1 VRPFDSPPWGA
12 VGRSVLPHFFVYATA
27 APLAARVSSE
37 VPKASAARM
46 NDENRLSSPF
56 RAAEPDTR
64 PAWRRF
70 VSSHRRPLVVAAIL
84 LAFVLLAWL
93 LTPHGTQSAPGGR
106 FAGGGP
112 MPVVTA
118 SARTGDMPITLMGL
132 GTVTPLA
139 TVTVQSQI
147 SGQIV
152 HIGFKEGQTVKA
164 GDPLI
169 QIDPRPYQVALE
181 QAQGALARD
190 KALLANARVDL
201 ERYQTLFAQ
210 DSIAEQQLATQ
221 KSLVAQY
228 AGAVT
233 TDQGQ
238 IDAAKLNLTYC
249 HIVSP
254 IAGRVGLQQINV
266 GNYVTPAE
274 PNGLVVV
281 TQLKPITV
289 VFTLPEDDIPP
300 LLQRLHAGASLPVTA
315 WDRSNTHQIASGT
328 LQSIDSQ
335 IDTSTGTIRLKAV
348 FTNEDESLFPQQFVN
363 VVLLLDTLHGTTLVP
378 QAAVQRGAP
387 GTYVYLVNSDE
398 TVSVRQVTVGPGDAT
413 NVAITAGLKPG
424 ESVVVDGADR
434 LKDGA
439 KVLLHQG
446 SGSRPGAA
454 APRGDAHQPGEGQ
467 GGRRRSPGNTGGS

>member
-1 VRPFDSPPWGA
+1 
-12 VGRSVLPHFFVYATA
+12 
-27 APLAARVSSE
+27 
-37 VPKASAARM
+37 M
-46 NDENRLSSPF
+46 NDINRDPSSPVF
-56 RAAEPDTR
+56 RPGSR
-64 PAWRRF
+64 PALLWEKAWTAPRWALILG
-70 VSSHRRPLVVAAIL
+70 VLVLFALVG
-84 LAFVLLAWL
+84 WL
-93 LTPHGTQSAPGGR
+93 LTPSKAARTPPPGR

-112 MPVVTA
+112 MPVVVA
-118 SARTGDMPITLMGL
+118 SARTGDMPITLIGL

-147 SGQIV
+147 SGQIMK
-152 HIGFKEGQTVKA
+152 IAFKEGQSVKA

-181 QAQGALARD
+181 QAEGALARD

-201 ERYQTLFAQ
+201 DRYQTLFAQ

-221 KSLVAQY
+221 KSLVAQDE
-228 AGAVT
+228 GNVR

-254 IAGRVGLQQINV
+254 ITGRVGLQQVNV

-281 TQLKPITV
+281 TQLQPIAV

-300 LLQRLHAGASLPVTA
+300 ILKQMRAGATLPVTA
-315 WDRSNTHQIASGT
+315 WDKTNTQQLATGT

-335 IDTSTGTIRLKAV
+335 IDTTTGTIRLKAI
-348 FTNEDESLFPQQFVN
+348 FPNADQGLFPQQFVN
-363 VVLLLDTLHGTTLVP
+363 IVLLLDTLHNATLIP
-378 QAAVQRGAP
+378 QAGVQRGAP
-387 GTYVYLVNSDE
+387 GTYVYVVNADQ
-398 TVSVRQVTVGPGDAT
+398 TVNVRKVTLGPGDAT
-413 NVAITAGLKPG
+413 NISITQGLAPG
-424 ESVVVDGADR
+424 DTVVVDGADK

-439 KVLLHQG
+439 RVLLRQG
-446 SGSRPGAA
+446 AGGSSGAA
-454 APRGDAHQPGEGQ
+454 GQAPGTGQRKYSGQGQPGQGPPGQGQ
-467 GGRRRSPGNTGGS
+467 GGG

>member
-1 VRPFDSPPWGA
+1 
-12 VGRSVLPHFFVYATA
+12 
-27 APLAARVSSE
+27 
-37 VPKASAARM
+37 M
-46 NDENRLSSPF
+46 NDENRLLPPPVTVSH
-56 RAAEPDTR
+56 PDTR
-64 PAWRRF
+64 PAWRTQ
-70 VSSHRRPLVVAAIL
+70 VSAHRRMLTVVAIVVG
-84 LAFVLLAWL
+84 FVLLAWV
-93 LTPHGTQSAPGGR
+93 LTPRGTRSPPGGR

-112 MPVVTA
+112 MPVVAARA
-118 SARTGDMPITLMGL
+118 SSGDMPITLIGL

-147 SGQIV
+147 SGQIKS
-152 HIGFKEGQTVKA
+152 IFFKEGQKVQA

-228 AGAVT
+228 QGAVLI
-233 TDQGQ
+233 DQGQ

-249 HIVSP
+249 RIVSP
-254 IAGRVGLQQINV
+254 ITGRIGLQQVNV

-281 TQLKPITV
+281 TELEPITV
-289 VFTLPEDDIPP
+289 VFTLPEDNIPA
-300 LLQRLHAGASLPVTA
+300 LLARMQSGAKLPVTA
-315 WDRSNTHQIASGT
+315 WDRTSTRQLATGT

-335 IDTSTGTIRLKAV
+335 IDTTTGTIRLKAV
-348 FTNEDESLFPQQFVN
+348 FANEEGSLFPQQFVN
-363 VVLLLDTLHGTTLVP
+363 AVLLLDTLHGATLIP
-378 QAAVQRGAP
+378 QAGVQRGAP
-387 GTYVYLVNSDE
+387 GTFVYIVNADQ
-398 TVSVRQVTVGPGDAT
+398 TVSVRKVTLGPGDAT
-413 NVAITAGLKPG
+413 NTAITSGLRPG
-424 ESVVVDGADR
+424 DTVVVDGADK

-439 KVLLHQG
+439 RVLLSQRDAKPGPPGQG
-446 SGSRPGAA
+446 AGQPGQSGRLRPHSRPGSTS
-454 APRGDAHQPGEGQ
+454 
-467 GGRRRSPGNTGGS
+467 GR

>member
-1 VRPFDSPPWGA
+1 MNDTNRDSPGVIRPGSMPALLWGKIRSAPRWA
-12 VGRSVLPHFFVYATA
+12 VI
-27 APLAARVSSE
+27 
-37 VPKASAARM
+37 
-46 NDENRLSSPF
+46 
-56 RAAEPDTR
+56 
-64 PAWRRF
+64 
-70 VSSHRRPLVVAAIL
+70 VAALVL
-84 LAFVLLAWL
+84 LALLAWL
-93 LTPHGTQSAPGGR
+93 LTPSKAARAPPGGR
-106 FAGGGP
+106 FAMGGP
-112 MPVVTA
+112 MPVVVA
-118 SARTGDMPITLMGL
+118 SAHTGDMPITLIGL

-147 SGQIV
+147 SGQIMR
-152 HIGFKEGQTVKA
+152 IAFKEGQAVKA

-169 QIDPRPYQVALE
+169 QIDPRPYQVTLE
-181 QAQGALARD
+181 QAEGALSRD
-190 KALLANARVDL
+190 QALLANARVDL
-201 ERYQTLFAQ
+201 DRYQTLFSQ

-289 VFTLPEDDIPP
+289 VFTLAEDEIPP
-300 LLQRLHAGASLPVTA
+300 LLKRLHAGATLPVSA
-315 WDRSNTHQIASGT
+315 WDRSNTHQLAIGT

-348 FTNEDESLFPQQFVN
+348 FANDDESLFPQQFVN
-363 VVLLLDTLHGTTLVP
+363 VILLLDTLHGATLIP
-378 QAAVQRGAP
+378 QAGVQRGAP
-387 GTYVYLVNSDE
+387 GTFVYLVNADQ
-398 TVSVRQVTVGPGDAT
+398 TVSVRNVTLGPGDAT
-413 NVAITAGLKPG
+413 NIAITAGLKPG
-424 ESVVVDGADR
+424 DMVVVDGADK

-439 KVLLHQG
+439 KVLLRQRGAG
-446 SGSRPGAA
+446 SAVPAQAGA
-454 APRGDAHQPGEGQ
+454 PPGQ
-467 GGRRRSPGNTGGS
+467 GGRRHSKPGGSGGG

>member
-1 VRPFDSPPWGA
+1 
-12 VGRSVLPHFFVYATA
+12 
-27 APLAARVSSE
+27 
-37 VPKASAARM
+37 M
-46 NDENRLSSPF
+46 NDIDRDPSPVVT
-56 RAAEPDTR
+56 PGSR
-64 PAWRRF
+64 PALLWEAVRTAPRWA
-70 VSSHRRPLVVAAIL
+70 LIL
-84 LAFVLLAWL
+84 GVLALFALLAWL
-93 LTPHGTQSAPGGR
+93 LTPSKAARMPPAGR

-112 MPVVTA
+112 MPVVVA
-118 SARTGDMPITLMGL
+118 NARTGDMPITLIGL

-147 SGQIV
+147 SGQIMK
-152 HIGFKEGQTVKA
+152 IAFKEGQTVKE

-169 QIDPRPYQVALE
+169 LIDARPYQVALE
-181 QAQGALARD
+181 QAEGALARD

-201 ERYQTLFAQ
+201 DRYQTLFSQ

-221 KSLVAQY
+221 KSLVAQDE
-228 AGAVT
+228 GNVR

-254 IAGRVGLQQINV
+254 INGRVGLQQVNV

-281 TQLKPITV
+281 TQLQPITV

-300 LLQRLHAGASLPVTA
+300 ILKQMRAGATLPVTA
-315 WDRSNTHQIASGT
+315 WDKTNTQQLATGT

-335 IDTSTGTIRLKAV
+335 IDTTTGTIRLKAI
-348 FTNEDESLFPQQFVN
+348 FANADQALFPQQFVN
-363 VVLLLDTLHGTTLVP
+363 VVLLLDTLHGATLIP
-378 QAAVQRGAP
+378 QAGVQRGAP
-387 GTYVYLVNSDE
+387 GTYVYVVDKAAQ
-398 TVSVRQVTVGPGDAT
+398 TVSVRKVTLGPGDAM
-413 NVAITAGLKPG
+413 NISIAQGLAPG
-424 ESVVVDGADR
+424 ETVVVDGADK

-446 SGSRPGAA
+446 TGGGATASGQAPGAGQH
-454 APRGDAHQPGEGQ
+454 PRSGQGQSGQGPSGRGQGTHHPQQQNNQSGQ
-467 GGRRRSPGNTGGS
+467 GGG

>member
-1 VRPFDSPPWGA
+1 
-12 VGRSVLPHFFVYATA
+12 
-27 APLAARVSSE
+27 
-37 VPKASAARM
+37 M
-46 NDENRLSSPF
+46 NDENRPYSPGIG
-56 RAAEPDTR
+56 APESDSR
-64 PAWRRF
+64 PAWRKS
-70 VSSHRRPLVVAAIL
+70 VTTRRRLLVVAGIL
-84 LAFVLLAWL
+84 LAFIVLAWL
-93 LTPHGTQSAPGGR
+93 LKPHGTQPASGGR
-106 FAGGGP
+106 FALGGP
-112 MPVVTA
+112 MPVVA
-118 SARTGDMPITLMGL
+118 AGAHTGDMPITLIGL

-147 SGQIV
+147 SGQIM
-152 HIGFKEGQTVKA
+152 HIAFKEGQTVKA

-201 ERYQTLFAQ
+201 DRYQTLFAQ

-228 AGAVT
+228 AGAVL

-254 IAGRVGLQQINV
+254 INGRVGLQQVNV
-266 GNYVTPAE
+266 GNYVTPSE

-289 VFTLPEDDIPP
+289 VFTLPEDEIPP
-300 LLQRLHAGASLPVTA
+300 LLQRIHAGAALPVTA
-315 WDRSNTHQIASGT
+315 WDRSNTHQLTSGS

-335 IDTSTGTIRLKAV
+335 IDTTTGTIRLKAL
-348 FTNEDESLFPQQFVN
+348 FANDDESLFPQQFVN
-363 VVLLLDTLHGTTLVP
+363 VVLLLDTLHGATLIP
-378 QAAVQRGAP
+378 QAGVQRGAP
-387 GTYVYLVNSDE
+387 GTYVYLINPDQ
-398 TVSVRQVTVGPGDAT
+398 TVSVRKVSLGPGDAN
-413 NVAITAGLKPG
+413 NVSITAGLKPG
-424 ESVVVDGADR
+424 DAVVIDGADK

-439 KVLLHQG
+439 KVVVRQG
-446 SGSRPGAA
+446 GAA
-454 APRGDAHQPGEGQ
+454 RPAAGAAGSSASGGPTPAAGQRGQ
-467 GGRRRSPGNTGGS
+467 GGRRHSQPASTGGS

>member
-1 VRPFDSPPWGA
+1 
-12 VGRSVLPHFFVYATA
+12 
-27 APLAARVSSE
+27 
-37 VPKASAARM
+37 M
-46 NDENRLSSPF
+46 NDENRLLPPPVTM
-56 RAAEPDTR
+56 AQPDTR
-64 PAWRRF
+64 PAWRRLA
-70 VSSHRRPLVVAAIL
+70 SAQRRTLIVATIL
-84 LAFVLLAWL
+84 IAFSLLAWL
-93 LTPHGTQSAPGGR
+93 LTPRGAPSPAGGR

-112 MPVVTA
+112 MPVVV
-118 SARTGDMPITLMGL
+118 ARVGTGEMPITLIGL

-147 SGQIV
+147 SGQIMR
-152 HIGFKEGQTVKA
+152 IFFKEGQTLKA

-228 AGAVT
+228 GGAVL

-254 IAGRVGLQQINV
+254 IAGRVGLQQVNV

-281 TQLKPITV
+281 TELEPITV
-289 VFTLPEDDIPP
+289 VFTLPEDNIPP
-300 LLQRLHAGASLPVTA
+300 LLKRIQAGATLPVTA
-315 WDRSNTHQIASGT
+315 WDRTNTRQLATGT

-335 IDTSTGTIRLKAV
+335 IDTTTGTIRLKAV
-348 FTNEDESLFPQQFVN
+348 FANADGSLFPQQFVN
-363 VVLLLDTLHGTTLVP
+363 AVLLLDTLHGATLIP

-387 GTYVYLVNSDE
+387 GTFVYVVDTTAQ
-398 TVSVRQVTVGPGDAT
+398 TVSVRKVTLGPGDAT
-413 NVAITAGLKPG
+413 DIAVTAGLEPG
-424 ESVVVDGADR
+424 DSVVVDGADK

-439 KVLLHQG
+439 KVLLRQ
-446 SGSRPGAA
+446 RGAA
-454 APRGDAHQPGEGQ
+454 SGTAPSVTGQPGQ
-467 GGRRRSPGNTGGS
+467 AGRRHAKPGGTGGS

>member
-1 VRPFDSPPWGA
+1 
-12 VGRSVLPHFFVYATA
+12 
-27 APLAARVSSE
+27 
-37 VPKASAARM
+37 M
-46 NDENRLSSPF
+46 NDENRPLPPP
-56 RAAEPDTR
+56 ATVGQPDPR
-64 PAWRRF
+64 PAWQRLAAT
-70 VSSHRRPLVVAAIL
+70 HRRTLIVAAIL
-84 LAFVLLAWL
+84 IAFILLAWL
-93 LTPHGTQSAPGGR
+93 LTPHGAPSPTGGR
-106 FAGGGP
+106 FAGASP
-112 MPVVTA
+112 MPVAV
-118 SARTGDMPITLMGL
+118 ARAGTGDMPITLIGL

-147 SGQIV
+147 SGQIMR
-152 HIGFKEGQTVKA
+152 IFFKEGQTVKA

-228 AGAVT
+228 GGAVL

-249 HIVSP
+249 HVVSP
-254 IAGRVGLQQINV
+254 IAGRVGLQQVNV

-281 TQLKPITV
+281 TELEPITV
-289 VFTLPEDDIPP
+289 VFTLPEDNIPP
-300 LLQRLHAGASLPVTA
+300 LLKRIQAGATLPVTA
-315 WDRSNTHQIASGT
+315 WDRTNTHQLATGT

-335 IDTSTGTIRLKAV
+335 IDTTTGTIRLKAV
-348 FTNEDESLFPQQFVN
+348 FANEDGSLFPQQFVN
-363 VVLLLDTLHGTTLVP
+363 AVLLLDSLRGATLIP

-387 GTYVYLVNSDE
+387 GTFVYVVNTSAQ
-398 TVSVRQVTVGPGDAT
+398 TVSVRKVTLGPGDAT
-413 NVAITAGLKPG
+413 NIAVTAGLNPG
-424 ESVVVDGADR
+424 DSVVVDGADK

-439 KVLLHQG
+439 KVLLRERGAG
-446 SGSRPGAA
+446 SGASPG
-454 APRGDAHQPGEGQ
+454 GSGQPGQ
-467 GGRRRSPGNTGGS
+467 AGRRHSKPGSTGGS

>member
-1 VRPFDSPPWGA
+1 
-12 VGRSVLPHFFVYATA
+12 
-27 APLAARVSSE
+27 
-37 VPKASAARM
+37 M
-46 NDENRLSSPF
+46 NDTNRDRSPI
-56 RAAEPDTR
+56 APGSG
-64 PAWRRF
+64 PALIWDKVRTAPRWALILA
-70 VSSHRRPLVVAAIL
+70 VLVL
-84 LAFVLLAWL
+84 FVLVAWL
-93 LTPHGTQSAPGGR
+93 LTPSKASRAPAGGR

-112 MPVVTA
+112 MPVVVA
-118 SARTGDMPITLMGL
+118 SARSGDMPITLSGL
-132 GTVTPLA
+132 GTVTPVA

-147 SGQIV
+147 NGQIMK
-152 HIGFKEGQTVKA
+152 IAFKEGQTVKA

-181 QAQGALARD
+181 QAEGAQSRD

-228 AGAVT
+228 QGNVR

-254 IAGRVGLQQINV
+254 ITGRVGLQQVTV

-281 TQLKPITV
+281 TQLQPIAV
-289 VFTLPEDDIPP
+289 VFALAEDEIPP
-300 LLQRLHAGASLPVTA
+300 ILKQMQAGAQLPVTA
-315 WDRSNTHQIASGT
+315 WDKTNTQQLASGT

-335 IDTSTGTIRLKAV
+335 IDTTTGTIRLKAT
-348 FTNEDESLFPQQFVN
+348 FPNTDQILFPQQFVN
-363 VVLLLDTLHGTTLVP
+363 TVMLLDTLHNATLIP
-378 QAAVQRGAP
+378 QSGVQRGAP
-387 GTYVYLVNSDE
+387 GTYVYVVNADQ
-398 TVSVRQVTVGPGDAT
+398 TVNVRKVTLGPGDAT
-413 NVAITAGLKPG
+413 NISITQGLAPG
-424 ESVVVDGADR
+424 EIVVVDGADK

-439 KVLLHQG
+439 KVLVRQG
-446 SGSRPGAA
+446 AGASGGGAGGAPGNGQHTRSGQGQAGQG
-454 APRGDAHQPGEGQ
+454 PPGQGQ
-467 GGRRRSPGNTGGS
+467 GGHRRQQQNNQSSPGGG